1 MLTISAAGVSIIIGL
16 VLPVLYGL
24 ILKPSA
30 PSSVKAI
37 GGIVVAAAASLVQN
51 AVRAEDGVA
60 VISMAMVVQTALI
73 YIPQVAAYLG
83 VWKQLDVNTRTGP
96 GAIG

>member
-1 MLTISAAGVSIIIGL
+1 VLTISAAGVSIIIGL

-24 ILKPSA
+24 VLKPTA
-30 PSSVKAI
+30 PASVKAI
-37 GGIVVAAAASLVQN
+37 GGIFVAAAASLVQN

-60 VISMAMVVQTALI
+60 VVSMAMVVQTALI

-96 GAIG
+96 GAVG